1 MSNQNQSCA
10 KSDIAGA
17 SFSIHPMSNQFIE
30 IIKEA
35 LKEVDTSKVYLKTD
49 DVTTTV
55 RGQLVHVFDVT
66 KAAFLY
72 AAKTGEHVAFQATY
86 SLGCPGDSEGE
97 AYMATDE
104 TPLNSGH
111 IKNIKQPVASK
122 FSLYP
127 LGGGNYMDVIYE
139 QIEAM
144 KKHVSVSPA
153 HYSTRLDGEAVAIF
167 DGLEQTFQATV
178 EGGSSHTV
186 MTVSISANSPSHKGE
201 TKNG

>member
-1 MSNQNQSCA
+1 MSNQNQACT

-17 SFSIHPMSNQFIE
+17 SFSIHPMSDQFIE
-30 IIKEA
+30 IIKGA
-35 LKEVDTSKVYLKTD
+35 LKEVDTSKVHLKTD

-66 KAAFLY
+66 KATFLH

-104 TPLNSGH
+104 TPLNFGH
-111 IKNIKQPVASK
+111 VKNIKQPVASK

-144 KKHVSVSPA
+144 KKHVTVSPA

-201 TKNG
+201 KKNG